1 MNQKVT
7 VESIRKEIVGET
19 YYVFPDTT
27 VTVCLLTLKNGFHVI
42 GSSACVSPANFDK
55 QIGEVMA
62 RENAMNK
69 CWELLGFRLLDKIK
83 AEEGMKSAK
92 KE

>member
-7 VESIRKEIVGET
+7 IESIKNEIVGET

-62 RENAMNK
+62 RDNAMNK

>member
-7 VESIRKEIVGET
+7 IESIRNEIAGET

-62 RENAMNK
+62 RDNAMNK
-69 CWELLGFRLLDKIK
+69 CWELLGFRLLDKLK

>member
-7 VESIRKEIVGET
+7 IEGIRNEIVDET

-27 VTVCLLTLKNGFHVI
+27 VTVCLLTLKNGFHVV
-42 GSSACVSPANFDK
+42 GSSACVSPANFNK

>member
-7 VESIRKEIVGET
+7 IEGIRNEIVGET

-27 VTVCLLTLKNGFHVI
+27 VTVCLLTLKNGFHVV

-55 QIGEVMA
+55 KIGEVMA
-62 RENAMNK
+62 RDNALNK